1 MYESIEPQLVV
12 RTPIRHVPRL
22 ATQVAAAGLAGLT
35 CRQFAGSID
44 AESDWPIAFAVLTP
58 NGAQALAQQL
68 LTHTVG
74 AVQ

>member
-1 MYESIEPQLVV
+1 MYELIESQQVV
-12 RTPIRHVPRL
+12 RTAVRDVPRL

-44 AESDWPIAFAVLTP
+44 ADSDWPIAFAVLTP
-58 NGAQALAQQL
+58 NGTQALAQEL